1 MYLYIC
7 KLTHRN
13 KYGRKSIKF
22 NQMEAN
28 KIKSLKPSYDNLRI
42 IGRVMFEAGGG
53 NYWLH
58 LAENAAVSC
67 SNGANFMEM
76 FWDWRNQAIRYLKN
90 IDTFTVNLVS
100 LQGKKVPFLY
110 NQL

>member
-1 MYLYIC
+1 M
-7 KLTHRN
+7 RG
-13 KYGRKSIKF
+13 GRKSIKF

-58 LAENAAVSC
+58 LPENAAASC
-67 SNGANFMEM
+67 SNGANFMEL
-76 FWDWRNQAIRYLKN
+76 FWDWRNQALRHLKN
-90 IDTFTVNLVS
+90 IDTFTVNLVR
-100 LQGKKVPFLY
+100 LGGEKVPFLY
-110 NQL
+110 NSL